1 MILIGL
7 FTMSGMG
14 LSILFLVGAI
24 MIEKS
29 LRKE

>member
-7 FTMSGMG
+7 FTMSRME